1 MFQCIQL
8 YKKRNGYLPCTPKG
22 YMAGEKSLNG
32 SFGNSAEESRF
43 TATVQA
49 AGNFSQCRSLTA
61 MLQKGKGKNHYRY
74 IIPRVNCLPLLN
86 FFSL

>member
-1 MFQCIQL
+1 
-8 YKKRNGYLPCTPKG
+8 
-22 YMAGEKSLNG
+22 MAGEKSLNG

-61 MLQKGKGKNHYRY
+61 MLQKGKE
-74 IIPRVNCLPLLN
+74 NCPYKHCSGSTFTPNLQ
-86 FFSL
+86 